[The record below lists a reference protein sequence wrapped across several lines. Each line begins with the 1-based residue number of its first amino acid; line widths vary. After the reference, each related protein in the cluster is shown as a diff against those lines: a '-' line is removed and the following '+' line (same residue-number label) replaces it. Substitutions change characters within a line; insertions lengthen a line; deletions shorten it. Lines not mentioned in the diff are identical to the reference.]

1 MKNWLTLFLSSVLL
15 CYSGGAVSAT
25 DNRIVSLGTGG
36 LTGLYYPA
44 GGAFCRL
51 VNQTRRDH
59 GIRCAV
65 KTSPGSVA
73 NINRVM
79 EGSLDLGIAESGQLY
94 EAAISESA
102 GTELRSLFNL
112 FPEFIT
118 VFSRR
123 DSGIVSLADLPN
135 KRINIGLENSSQE
148 VTFKLLMKAR
158 GWQLTDF
165 SEVHRLSPAEQ
176 AKALCSNVIDAT
188 FYVVGHPSGAVKEA
202 LRDCDS
208 QLIGLAQ
215 SDINSLMLG
224 NYFYQPMNIDGGL
237 YDQSGTDVLTAG
249 VNATLISRADMPDE
263 VAYALV
269 KSLFG
274 QFEQFRRMH
283 PAFSRLT
290 PDLLIK
296 APLAAPLH
304 PGAERY
310 FKEIGLL
317 D

>member
-1 MKNWLTLFLSSVLL
+1 
-15 CYSGGAVSAT
+15 
-25 DNRIVSLGTGG
+25 
-36 LTGLYYPA
+36 
-44 GGAFCRL
+44 
-51 VNQTRRDH
+51 
-59 GIRCAV
+59 
-65 KTSPGSVA
+65 
-73 NINRVM
+73 M